1 MPTTINRLNDFYV
14 KYLLGSEKRKH
25 LTIHFL
31 NAVLYG
37 DDAPQIADVF
47 FLDKDLDP
55 ERADGKPAKL
65 DILAKTD
72 QGMLINVEVQVRR
85 QAHLAERFLFY
96 WAEMYGSQMKRGDG
110 YNALKP
116 SVSIILTEFDHL
128 SEASWHNAY
137 SICNDVSRRRLNDHF
152 AMHFIELKKFTYS
165 DVKALH
171 RLGRWTAYF
180 SNCGDRE
187 TEELAMSDPV
197 MKEVVQAE
205 TAFTED
211 EIMRRKYSQR
221 EKAVRDYISAMDE
234 ARNEGLQEG
243 IVQMAVKMLENGIDR
258 HTVAAI
264 TGLSEQEL
272 AALKTAAAGGCDA

>member
-128 SEASWHNAY
+128 PEASWHNAY
-137 SICNDVSRRRLNDHF
+137 SICNDVSRRLTDHF

>member
-1 MPTTINRLNDFYV
+1 
-14 KYLLGSEKRKH
+14 
-25 LTIHFL
+25 
-31 NAVLYG
+31 
-37 DDAPQIADVF
+37 
-47 FLDKDLDP
+47 
-55 ERADGKPAKL
+55 
-65 DILAKTD
+65 
-72 QGMLINVEVQVRR
+72 
-85 QAHLAERFLFY
+85 
-96 WAEMYGSQMKRGDG
+96 
-110 YNALKP
+110 
-116 SVSIILTEFDHL
+116 
-128 SEASWHNAY
+128 
-137 SICNDVSRRRLNDHF
+137 
-152 AMHFIELKKFTYS
+152 
-165 DVKALH
+165 
-171 RLGRWTAYF
+171 
-180 SNCGDRE
+180 
-187 TEELAMSDPV
+187 MSDPV

>member
-72 QGMLINVEVQVRR
+72 QGMLINVEVQ
-85 QAHLAERFLFY
+85 AHLAERFLFY

-128 SEASWHNAY
+128 PEASWHNAY
-137 SICNDVSRRRLNDHF
+137 SICNDVSRRRLTDHF

>member
-1 MPTTINRLNDFYV
+1 M
-14 KYLLGSEKRKH
+14 
-25 LTIHFL
+25 

-110 YNALKP
+110 YYALKP

-128 SEASWHNAY
+128 PEASWHNAY
-137 SICNDVSRRRLNDHF
+137 SICNDVSRRLTDHF